1 MAQYNTTPRQMLTES
16 ADLDTV
22 AYLVTVLRGLDAAG
36 MDNQTDYV
44 TQMRDAITSSLDGM
58 VSKAAARLKT
68 VDQRRQL
75 RNKVQELVKPLQ
87 SVTTLKQMA
96 DFMQQ
101 LVRNAKTLGILDEA
115 INWKG
120 SFQRVGQAL
129 KRAGAGAKQ
138 WWNNNKYELLKLIV
152 EFVLQLLL
160 EIVFG
165 LIGAML
171 KSKISAPKIKMFKGF
186 KGGDFGGGGAGG
198 EW

>member
-1 MAQYNTTPRQMLTES
+1 MAQYNLTPRQMLTES

-22 AYLVTVLRGLDAAG
+22 AYLVTVLRALDATG

-44 TQMRDAITSSLDGM
+44 DQMRKAIVGNLSGM
-58 VSKAAARLKT
+58 VSKAAARLNT

-75 RNKVQELVKPLQ
+75 SNKVQELVKPLQ

-96 DFMQQ
+96 DFLQQ
-101 LVRNAKTLGILDEA
+101 LVRDAKTSGILDEA

-120 SFQRVGQAL
+120 AFQRVGQAL

-138 WWNNNKYELLKLIV
+138 WWSNNKYELLKLVV

-186 KGGDFGGGGAGG
+186 KGGDFGGGGAGA